1 MSLKAIHLLFI
12 FASTLLCFG
21 FAAWAVWNYRHEEP
35 ASPLNLGM
43 GIASGLIGC
52 ALIVY
57 GRYFLKKLK
66 DVSYL

>member
-12 FASTLLCFG
+12 IVSTLLCFG
-21 FAAWAVWNYRHEEP
+21 FAAWCFWTYSESEVKALSYVV
-35 ASPLNLGM
+35 M
-43 GIASGLIGC
+43 GGLSVASGLG
-52 ALIVY
+52 LMVY